1 MQKADGNKVLLVDS
15 EPDRKQRISL
25 LKENGWMVYP
35 ALDLQQARERC
46 KPGSY
51 DLIVVNGRGKAQAAL
66 AICDEILGKDREQL
80 VLLLTDPDVQ
90 LPHRD
95 YLVSGTSEELT
106 KKIKSLLG
114 SHQKPAAKSLV
125 A

>member
-25 LKENGWMVYP
+25 LKENGLTVYP

-46 KPGSY
+46 KPGNY

-66 AICDEILGKDREQL
+66 AICDEILSKDREQL
-80 VLLLTDPDVQ
+80 VLLLADPDVQ

-114 SHQKPAAKSLV
+114 SRQKPAAKSLV